1 MKKPRLDTKKV
12 SRLTVVNGEMIRTMV
27 TKNKFSQ
34 LNDKT
39 FYFPNRVVSLPF
51 QHLSLA
57 EIVEFKRIK
66 GQKIEKYF
74 WKEKKASATT
84 RKYCTKKSRKAIFIP
99 PNFNVCS
106 KDI

>member
-1 MKKPRLDTKKV
+1 
-12 SRLTVVNGEMIRTMV
+12 MIRTMI
-27 TKNKFSQ
+27 TKNTFSQ

-39 FYFPNRVVSLPF
+39 FYFPNGVASLPF

-74 WKEKKASATT
+74 WKEKKAFATA